1 MTERILVIGM
11 TPDCGGIE
19 NYILNTYDHLNK
31 KKYQFDFLVKED
43 LGEYFS
49 ERIHKNSGRIYRV
62 GTFKYDKKKVLNN
75 LNSLYKNN
83 KYKKIYINLSYAAT
97 LLYVIPALKYG
108 VRQIFIHSHAS
119 DDIRKKVHIVTRF
132 LFLKILSSKTDC
144 YYLGCSKE
152 ACIWMYGKRRCEK
165 NGFYIIN
172 NAIDF
177 NKYKY
182 NPDKRSNCR
191 KEYNLDDS
199 FVVGHVGR
207 FSQEKNHK
215 FIIEAF
221 SELHAINKNTK
232 LLLVGDG
239 ALLKDIQNLVK
250 ELKLEND
257 IIFTGVVE
265 DTSYFY
271 NAMDCF
277 WLPSIYE
284 GLPISAV
291 EAQTN
296 GLKCLLSNKITTSA
310 DILKNGNCKFLDI
323 ENKEEFIKK
332 TLNIKKDYS
341 RLVDKKMIEDS
352 GYDLDTE
359 VKKLENLFAK
369 DNLE

>member
-19 NYILNTYDHLNK
+19 NYILNTYDHLDKN
-31 KKYQFDFLVKED
+31 KYQFDFLVKED
-43 LGEYFS
+43 LGKYFS
-49 ERIHKNSGRIYRV
+49 ERIHKNGGRIYRV
-62 GTFKYDKKKVLNN
+62 GTFKYEKKKVLNN
-75 LNSLYKNN
+75 LNSLYKNH

-97 LLYVIPALKYG
+97 LVYVIPALKYG
-108 VRQIFIHSHAS
+108 VKQIYIHSHAS

-132 LFLKILSSKTDC
+132 LFLKIISSKADC
-144 YYLGCSKE
+144 YYLGCSEE
-152 ACIWMYGKRRCEK
+152 ACIWMYGKRRCERK
-165 NGFYIIN
+165 GFYIIN

-182 NPDKRSNCR
+182 DSNKRINCR
-191 KEYNLDDS
+191 EKYNLGNS

-207 FSQEKNHK
+207 FSKEKNHE
-215 FIIEAF
+215 FIIESF
-221 SELHAINKNTK
+221 NKLHAINKNTK

-239 ALLKDIQNLVK
+239 ILLKDIQKLVN
-250 ELKLEND
+250 ELNLEND
-257 IIFTGVVE
+257 VIFTGVVE

-296 GLKCLLSNKITTSA
+296 GLKCLLSNKITASA
-310 DILKNGNCKFLDI
+310 DILKNGNCDFLDI
-323 ENKEEFIKK
+323 ENKEEFVNV
-332 TLNIKKDYS
+332 TLNIKQGYS
-341 RLVDKKMIEDS
+341 REVDKKKIENS
-352 GYDLDTE
+352 GYDLETE